1 MTVSIAAEEGFSG
14 YLKPADFASTSLAKP
29 LGPQGIG
36 SRATVDVATLPGNAT
51 VEIPPI
57 G

>member
-1 MTVSIAAEEGFSG
+1 MTVAIAVGEGFTG
-14 YLKPADFASTSLAKP
+14 YLKRADFASTSLAKP

-36 SRATVDVATLPGNAT
+36 SRAAVGAATLPGNAT